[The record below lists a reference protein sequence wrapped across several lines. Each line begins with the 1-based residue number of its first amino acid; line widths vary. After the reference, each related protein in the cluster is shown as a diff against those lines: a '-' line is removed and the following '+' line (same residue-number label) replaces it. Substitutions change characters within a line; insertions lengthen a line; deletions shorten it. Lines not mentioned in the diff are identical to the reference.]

1 MRLTLLGFALL
12 LAVLSMTPQIH
23 ITARQWI
30 CFTNLALSMFC
41 VFFYREGVWPVVISL
56 GAIVAAAY
64 VSIIKLN

>member
-1 MRLTLLGFALL
+1 MRLTLLGIALL
-12 LAVLSMTPQIH
+12 LAVLSMTPQLS

-41 VFFYREGVWPVVISL
+41 VFFYREEAWPVVVSL
-56 GAIVAAAY
+56 GTIVSAAY